1 MRRLFLL
8 LIFVAALACNREAPA
23 TAAIDTR
30 EPIETGYVGSP
41 EMQVHA
47 KADDASRVQTKFLS
61 GESVSILAK
70 KGDWVEVRT
79 AAGSGCVHASDLT
92 NAEAA
97 KKEEDNPTPKFKT
110 PPSPVVQPGAHG
122 TIFIEATVN
131 EQGEV
136 TRTKVIA
143 NETGSPGLAA
153 QNEAA
158 LRQSRF
164 YPIVKKGQ
172 RVPFVYDYS
181 VTY

>member
-1 MRRLFLL
+1 MRRMVVLLFL
-8 LIFVAALACNREAPA
+8 ATLACPREVPV
-23 TAAIDTR
+23 TGTVDTR
-30 EPIETGYVGSP
+30 EPIETGYVGAP

-47 KADDASRVQTKFLS
+47 KADDASRVRTTFLS
-61 GESVSILAK
+61 GESVSILSR

-79 AAGSGCVHASDLT
+79 AAGSGWVRAADLT

-122 TIFIEATVN
+122 TIFIEANVN

-136 TRTKVIA
+136 TSTIVVA
-143 NETGSPGLAA
+143 NETGSAALAA

-158 LRQSRF
+158 LRQARF
-164 YPIVKKGQ
+164 HPIVKKGR
-172 RVPFVYDYS
+172 RVPFLYDYS

>member
-1 MRRLFLL
+1 MRRLFLFL
-8 LIFVAALACNREAPA
+8 LFVAAFACNREAPPVA
-23 TAAIDTR
+23 TDTR

-61 GESVSILAK
+61 GESVSILAR

-79 AAGSGCVHASDLT
+79 AAGSGWVHASDLT

-122 TIFIEATVN
+122 TIFIEANVN

-136 TRTKVIA
+136 TSTRVVA
-143 NETGSPGLAA
+143 NETGSVALAA

>member
-1 MRRLFLL
+1 MKRISLL
-8 LIFVAALACNREAPA
+8 LLVALACQREAPV
-23 TAAIDTR
+23 TGTVDTR
-30 EPIETGYVGSP
+30 SPIETGYVGAP

-47 KADDASRVQTKFLS
+47 KADDASRVQTTFLN

-70 KGDWVEVRT
+70 NGDWVEVRT
-79 AAGSGCVHASDLT
+79 AAGSGWVHASDLT
-92 NAEAA
+92 NAENA
-97 KKEEDNPTPKFKT
+97 KKEEDNPTPRFQS

-122 TIFIEATVN
+122 TIFIEANVN
-131 EQGEV
+131 QQGEV
-136 TRTKVIA
+136 TSTKVIA
-143 NETGSPGLAA
+143 NETGSAALAA

-158 LRQSRF
+158 LKQARF